1 MSERSVEHATFVVER
16 TYDASPSRVFT
27 AWADPAAKA
36 RWFGSP
42 DAGVEDYELDFKV
55 GGREFNR
62 GTVEG
67 QTYTFEARY
76 QDIVPD
82 ERLVYAYE
90 MHLGDKRISVSLGT
104 VELEPEGDGTRLIF
118 TEQGAFLDGLD
129 SPAQREGGTGQL
141 LDALEKELAREAVGD
156 R

>member
-1 MSERSVEHATFVVER
+1 MIERSVEHATFVVER

-36 RWFGSP
+36 RWFGNP

-76 QDIVPD
+76 QDIVSD
-82 ERLVYAYE
+82 ERLGEPSTNRELFDLLAR
-90 MHLGDKRISVSLGT
+90 HGWIDDGLGGRLRRMAGLDRKS
-104 VELEPEGDGTRLIF
+104 TRLNSSHWI
-118 TEQGAFLDGLD
+118 TSRMPSSA
-129 SPAQREGGTGQL
+129 
-141 LDALEKELAREAVGD
+141 
-156 R
+156 